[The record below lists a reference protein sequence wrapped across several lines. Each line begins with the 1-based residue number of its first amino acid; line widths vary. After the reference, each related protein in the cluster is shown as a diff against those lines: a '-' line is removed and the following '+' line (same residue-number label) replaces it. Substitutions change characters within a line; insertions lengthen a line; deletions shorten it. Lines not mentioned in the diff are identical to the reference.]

1 MLTDSFYLFTFAAQF
16 LEFNIMNWLQDLLTN
31 PNSIAH
37 IVALYAFVIAAGVL
51 LGKIKF
57 FGISL
62 GVTFVLFVGIL
73 VGHFGFT
80 GNPAILSFVQDFGL
94 ILFVFCIGLQVGPS
108 FFSSFKKGG
117 IAMNM
122 LAVGIVAL
130 NIVVALALY
139 YALQGRVDIPM
150 MVGVLCGAVTNTPG
164 LGAANEALQQLH
176 YQGPEI
182 AMGYAC
188 AYPLGVMGI
197 ILSMIAI
204 RYVCRVNMQ
213 KEAEDIQ
220 KEEESNP
227 HLKPYHIVL
236 KVQNEALSGKKMS
249 QVQNFL
255 ARDFVCS
262 RILQDGHV
270 YVPNAD
276 TVLRLGDEMNIVCAE
291 DDTEA
296 IQAFIGPKVD
306 GVDWEKQSKQD
317 KPMVS
322 RRILVTQPSINGKTL
337 GELHFSSMYGVNVT
351 RVNRSGMDLFA
362 ARQLTLQ
369 VGDRVMVV
377 GPQDAIERVAGLLG
391 NQLKRLDHPNIV
403 TIFVGVLVGIIFGSL
418 PIAVPGMPTPVKL
431 GLAGGPLI
439 ISILIGR
446 FGHKVK
452 LVTYTTMSANLML
465 REVGLVLFLASVG
478 IKAGENFVQMVVGGD
493 GLLYVGIGFLIT
505 VIPLLVIGMVA
516 RWRHKLNY
524 YTLMGLIAGSNTD
537 PPALAYANQISGNDA
552 PAVGYSTVYPLAMF
566 LRILTAQLLVLLMA
580 G

>member
-1 MLTDSFYLFTFAAQF
+1 
-16 LEFNIMNWLQDLLTN
+16 MNWLQDLLTN

-37 IVALYAFVIAAGVL
+37 IVALYAFVIAAGGL
-51 LGKIKF
+51 LEKIKF

-73 VGHFGFT
+73 AGHFGFT
-80 GNPAILSFVQDFGL
+80 GNPAILSFLQDFGL

-108 FFSSFKKGG
+108 FFSSFKRGG
-117 IAMNM
+117 ITLNL
-122 LAVGIVAL
+122 LAVGIVFL
-130 NIVVALALY
+130 NIAVALILY
-139 YALQGRVDIPM
+139 FALQGRIDIPM
-150 MVGVLCGAVTNTPG
+150 MVGILCGAVTNTPG

-197 ILSMIAI
+197 ILSMIII
-204 RYVCRVNMQ
+204 RYICRVDVKQ
-213 KEAEDIQ
+213 DSEEIQ
-220 KEEESNP
+220 KEEEANP
-227 HLKPYHIVL
+227 HMKPYTISL
-236 KVQNEALSGKKMS
+236 KVQNEALSGKTLS

-255 ARDFVCS
+255 ARDFVCT
-262 RILQDGHV
+262 RIIQDGHMIT
-270 YVPNAD
+270 PNAN
-276 TVLRLGDEMNIVCAE
+276 TVLRLGDRMFLVCAE
-291 DDTEA
+291 DDSEA
-296 IQAFIGPKVD
+296 IMAFIGPKIEQ
-306 GVDWEKQSKQD
+306 DWDATNQQD

-322 RRILVTQPSINGKTL
+322 RRILVTQPNINGKTL

-362 ARQLTLQ
+362 ARQLRLQ

-377 GPQDAIERVAGLLG
+377 GPQDAIERVANLLG
-391 NQLKRLDHPNIV
+391 NQLRRLDHPNIV
-403 TIFVGVLVGIIFGSL
+403 TIFVGILCGILFGSL
-418 PIAVPGMPTPVKL
+418 PIAIPGMPTPVKL

-478 IKAGENFVQMVVGGD
+478 IKAGENFVQMVVEGD
-493 GLLYVGIGFLIT
+493 GVLYVGIGFLIT
-505 VIPLLVIGMVA
+505 FIPLLITGIVA
-516 RWRHKLNY
+516 RWHHRVNY
-524 YTLMGLIAGSNTD
+524 FTLMGLIAGSNTD
-537 PPALAYANQISGNDA
+537 PPALAYANQIAGNDA
-552 PAVGYSTVYPLAMF
+552 PAVGYSTVYPLTMF

>member
-1 MLTDSFYLFTFAAQF
+1 
-16 LEFNIMNWLQDLLTN
+16 MNWLQDLLTN

-73 VGHFGFT
+73 AGHFGFT
-80 GNPAILSFVQDFGL
+80 GNPAILSFLQDFGL

-108 FFSSFKKGG
+108 FFSSFKRGG
-117 IAMNM
+117 ITLNL
-122 LAVGIVAL
+122 LAVGIVFL
-130 NIVVALALY
+130 NIAVALILY
-139 YALQGRVDIPM
+139 FALQGRIDIPM
-150 MVGVLCGAVTNTPG
+150 MVGILCGAVTNTPG

-197 ILSMIAI
+197 ILSMIII
-204 RYVCRVNMQ
+204 RYICRVDVKQ
-213 KEAEDIQ
+213 DSEEIQ
-220 KEEESNP
+220 KEEEANP
-227 HLKPYHIVL
+227 HMKPYTISL
-236 KVQNEALSGKKMS
+236 KVQNEALSGKTLS

-255 ARDFVCS
+255 ARDFVCT
-262 RILQDGHV
+262 RIIQDGHMIT
-270 YVPNAD
+270 PNAN
-276 TVLRLGDEMNIVCAE
+276 TVLRLGDRMFLVCAE
-291 DDTEA
+291 DDSEA
-296 IQAFIGPKVD
+296 IMAFIGPKIEQ
-306 GVDWEKQSKQD
+306 DWDATNQQD

-322 RRILVTQPSINGKTL
+322 RRILVTQPNINGKTL

-362 ARQLTLQ
+362 ARQLRLQ

-377 GPQDAIERVAGLLG
+377 GPQDAIERVANLLG
-391 NQLKRLDHPNIV
+391 NQLRRLDHPNIV
-403 TIFVGVLVGIIFGSL
+403 TIFVGILCGILFGSL
-418 PIAVPGMPTPVKL
+418 PIAIPGMPTPVKL

-465 REVGLVLFLASVG
+465 REVGLGLFLASVG
-478 IKAGENFVQMVVGGD
+478 IKAGENFVQMVVEGD
-493 GLLYVGIGFLIT
+493 GVLYVGIGFLIT
-505 VIPLLVIGMVA
+505 FIPLLITGIVA
-516 RWRHKLNY
+516 RWHHRVNY
-524 YTLMGLIAGSNTD
+524 FTLMGLIAGSNTD
-537 PPALAYANQISGNDA
+537 PPALAYANQIAGNDA
-552 PAVGYSTVYPLAMF
+552 PAVGYSTVYPLTMF